1 MKKVD
6 IVVMGKTGS
15 GKSTLINAVLGEK
28 VALTGVGQPIT
39 RNNQMYSRTIRLPLE
54 NKTNGKCNMMT
65 CKINMLDTVG
75 LEIDHKI
82 TDCTLNKVRRKIDE
96 IKAQEGESD
105 ICIIWFCINWR
116 SSRIEEYEMDL
127 VRKLSVNHEI
137 PVIIVFTQCLSDSNN
152 ELERI
157 IERNMPGM
165 SGCRVLAEDYSFR
178 GNGVIKGFGIPE
190 LIDKSINRYNL
201 LKVEVLEN
209 KLQEME
215 EEKIKME
222 EEKIKSEEIRIQELE
237 QGGKE
242 IIRRYSEMVKKI
254 GVIPIGCIP
263 FVHAKCK
270 QMIVD
275 LNKLAGIRRNR
286 ILAKEL
292 RADFIVGIIFTPAMM
307 IPGLSIGV
315 ASAMI
320 ETAGEGYLNLLVRVI
335 KQSYKQD
342 SYDCQLIETRLI
354 NELKKLKQEAKIS
367 ES

>member
-137 PVIIVFTQCLSDSNN
+137 PVITVFTQCLSDSDN

-209 KLQEME
+209 KLQKIE
-215 EEKIKME
+215 EEKS
-222 EEKIKSEEIRIQELE
+222 KSEEVRIQELE
-237 QGGKE
+237 QRGKE

-254 GVIPIGCIP
+254 GAIPVGCIP
-263 FVHAKCK
+263 LVRAKCK
-270 QMIVD
+270 QMVAD
-275 LNKLAGIRRNR
+275 LDKLAGIRRNR

-292 RADFIVGIIFTPAMM
+292 QADFIVGIIFAPGMM
-307 IPGLSIGV
+307 IPGVSIGV
-315 ASAMI
+315 ALAMI
-320 ETAGEGYLNLLVRVI
+320 ETVGEGYLNLLVRVI

-354 NELKKLKQEAKIS
+354 NELKKLKQEVKIN
-367 ES
+367 E